1 MEKERKGGEEGE
13 KRARKQIRNKA
24 VYTAALV
31 ADGWAGA
38 EDLKKVTLLRTDGP
52 TDRRTDR
59 KVDYRVACPRLKII
73 SDDGFHSILTRA
85 IKKSERETG
94 KKKKFD

>member
-1 MEKERKGGEEGE
+1 MFQNKL
-13 KRARKQIRNKA
+13 ILNKA

-38 EDLKKVTLLRTDGP
+38 ANLEKQFCDGPTDGP

-59 KVDYRVACPRLKII
+59 RT
-73 SDDGFHSILTRA
+73 DGP
-85 IKKSERETG
+85 KSG
-94 KKKKFD
+94 L